1 MKSKL
6 HAVIGTLALLCVA
19 TFWTTTIVSELF
31 LSHESIA
38 VVKKA
43 ILSAMW
49 LFVPAMAAT
58 GACGFALAKG
68 RTGRLVEAKKRRMKV
83 IGANGVFIL
92 VPSAFA
98 LAWMANARRF
108 DALFYAVQALEL
120 AAGAVNIALLSLN
133 MRDGLRMTGRLR
145 PARG

>member
-38 VVKKA
+38 VAKKA

-98 LAWMANARRF
+98 VAQHARRPA
-108 DALFYAVQALEL
+108 DDRSPATGPRLI
-120 AAGAVNIALLSLN
+120 GATFASCGAWL
-133 MRDGLRMTGRLR
+133 RLR
-145 PARG
+145 AFKTVMAGPGLLN